1 MTASRARIHLGWLA
15 TAIALTLATPT
26 LAPANPERKA
36 KVEYRKKQRLH
47 EKAIKAV
54 RKRVDE
60 YLIAMRWRDFQEASK
75 YYEDTNDQVTFLQRM
90 TDPLAQHPTVDEA
103 VVDFVLVDEEN
114 TRAEIRISLREV
126 ESTTLNLV
134 DRTET
139 QLWYLS
145 DRSLPKDWFL
155 VPVVALEPE

>member
-1 MTASRARIHLGWLA
+1 
-15 TAIALTLATPT
+15 
-26 LAPANPERKA
+26 
-36 KVEYRKKQRLH
+36 
-47 EKAIKAV
+47 
-54 RKRVDE
+54 
-60 YLIAMRWRDFQEASK
+60 MRWRDFQEASK